1 MTRRCSSCSI
11 RRRETR
17 CRRSPRRSCKRPPL
31 SPHADSVCTYPGG
44 ATRRYNRNW
53 RYHKELRIWLTK
65 ESGTAPSQK
74 VPGGE
79 QGTYTFWDPD
89 NWAKE
94 RKEMIVLYADLEE
107 KTLTTPAPAPPPSA
121 AATAAAFAPGS
132 VQQQGPPQLQQ
143 MQMGQMGQM
152 GQVQPQVRGAFQ
164 GVSMAAM

>member
-1 MTRRCSSCSI
+1 MGKALLT
-11 RRRETR
+11 
-17 CRRSPRRSCKRPPL
+17 
-31 SPHADSVCTYPGG
+31 PGG
-44 ATRRYNRNW
+44 SYNRNW

-79 QGTYTFWDPD
+79 QGTYTFWDPE

-94 RKEMIVLYADLEE
+94 RKEMVVLYADLEE

-121 AATAAAFAPGS
+121 AAATATFAPGS
-132 VQQQGPPQLQQ
+132 VQQGPLQLQQ
-143 MQMGQMGQM
+143 MQMGQM